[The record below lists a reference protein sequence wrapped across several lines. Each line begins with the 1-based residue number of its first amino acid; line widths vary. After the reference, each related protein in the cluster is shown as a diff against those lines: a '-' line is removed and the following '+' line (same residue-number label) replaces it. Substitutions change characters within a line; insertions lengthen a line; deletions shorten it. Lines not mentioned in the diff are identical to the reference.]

1 MSKFATFLVFV
12 FGVFVM
18 IAIVITFTQRNFFA
32 PPPAPPEE
40 KIVLPQCNRPSL
52 EVGTRE
58 QFGLRLSRLAT
69 KGGLDAVKEFVEKE
83 ILPGRAL
90 LAADS
95 ASEALTERRVLDR
108 EMRSCDSEGVAPLDK
123 PPLVPR
129 ASNALRVS
137 QKVQIQTL
145 QRLEGP
151 QPFVVTIWWMAPEES

>member
-18 IAIVITFTQRNFFA
+18 IAIAITFTQRNFFA

-58 QFGLRLSRLAT
+58 QFGQRLSRLAA
-69 KGGLDAVKEFVEKE
+69 KGGLDAVKEFVENE

-95 ASEALTERRVLDR
+95 ASEPLTERRVLDR
-108 EMRSCDSEGVAPLDK
+108 EMRRCDSEGVAPLDK
-123 PPLVPR
+123 PPVVPR
-129 ASNALRVS
+129 ASNSLRVS
-137 QKVQIQTL
+137 DKVQIQTL
-145 QRLEGP
+145 QRLEGQ
-151 QPFVVTIWWMAPEES
+151 QPFVVTIWWMAPEET